1 MGAVTST
8 QVATTFFDSQKE
20 TPSPIQLEF
29 NHEVSKRVTDEGV
42 KLMPG
47 GDAMRPND
55 CPKHQIGDGKGVAGK
70 LRIVD
75 GGETSSKEHTLFGPN
90 SFLSRS
96 EALSGSQKS
105 AILTPL
111 IDQTPLLQTPL
122 PQTPSPKT
130 IPPQIPLPNLPVL
143 SECPMHKDQ
152 DLKPTSSVSQVF
164 PIKDNS
170 FEKIE
175 RVKPLIEVKQ
185 DASPIIEVG
194 KTVSPPKEMSQK
206 LALSSIPSEC
216 PMGHGNNLNL
226 PSECPMSR
234 QEPSGL
240 LTLEGYNKDNM
251 MPPPNQRPA
260 PDQPFPLPTER
271 VVSSIPKA
279 GTEEHWVYPSPQMF
293 WNAMLRKGRWRWKD
307 DEVSQNDMENIINIH
322 NANNELAWR
331 EVLKWEALHA
341 DECREPKLKRFAGF
355 ATKYSPRARLRS
367 WMGYELPFD
376 RHDWVVDRNGKE
388 IRYIIDYYDGGK
400 ISKNY
405 EFALLDVRPALD
417 SFEAFKDRMRVAVWR
432 WTAARNELDLQQSG
446 ETPDNIKSADP
457 LNFRNISEGAK
468 EKEQKPS
475 RFMSRSLSDV
485 QSAQDKK
492 NSVS

>member
-8 QVATTFFDSQKE
+8 QVATTFFDSKKE

-47 GDAMRPND
+47 GDAVRPSD

-75 GGETSSKEHTLFGPN
+75 DGETSHKEHTLFGPN
-90 SFLSRS
+90 SFLSRN
-96 EALSGSQKS
+96 ETLSSPQKS

-111 IDQTPLLQTPL
+111 IDQIPVPPVAQA
-122 PQTPSPKT
+122 PSPKT
-130 IPPQIPLPNLPVL
+130 LSPPLPLPNLPIL
-143 SECPMHKDQ
+143 ISECPMHKDQ
-152 DLKPTSSVSQVF
+152 DLKPTPSVSQVF

-170 FEKIE
+170 YEKIE
-175 RVKPLIEVKQ
+175 RVKPLIEVKNEP
-185 DASPIIEVG
+185 SPIVEVG

-206 LALSSIPSEC
+206 LALTSLPSEC
-216 PMGHGNNLNL
+216 PMSHGNNLDL

-271 VVSSIPKA
+271 IVSSIPKA
-279 GTEEHWVYPSPQMF
+279 GTDENWVYPSPQMF
-293 WNAMLRKGRWRWKD
+293 WNAMLRKGWRWKD
-307 DEVSQNDMENIINIH
+307 DEVSQKDMENIINIH

-355 ATKYSPRARLRS
+355 ATKYSPRARIRS

-388 IRYIIDYYDGGK
+388 VRYVIDYYDGGK
-400 ISKNY
+400 LSKNY

-417 SFEAFKDRMRVAVWR
+417 SFEAFKDRMKVAIWR
-432 WTAARNELDLQQSG
+432 WTARGELDLQSGDTPENSQSG
-446 ETPDNIKSADP
+446 DP
-457 LNFRNISEGAK
+457 INFKNISEGTK

-485 QSAQDKK
+485 ENGQDKK